1 MQRINRR
8 LIEKYIVFF
17 YVYAFLGWIV
27 DVSICLVS
35 DGVLTNR
42 GFLYETIC
50 PMYGYAALVLILLS
64 KTKRISGTG
73 GFIKKIII
81 ATIWCSVLE
90 YITAWVLWH
99 LFHLQWWDYSN
110 EPYNLQGR
118 ICLAASLF
126 WGILSVLF
134 MKVLHPFIERQL
146 KRLSKKIET
155 KWQSIIVW
163 SAVACTAADTVI
175 SIVTRYV

>member
-1 MQRINRR
+1 MKKINVRA
-8 LIEKYIVFF
+8 LQKYIVFF

-64 KTKRISGTG
+64 KSKRINGKG
-73 GFIKKIII
+73 GFIKKMIL
-81 ATIWCSVLE
+81 ATLWCSILE
-90 YITAWVLWH
+90 YLTAAVLWH
-99 LFHLQWWDYSN
+99 LFHLKWWDYSN
-110 EPYNLQGR
+110 EPFNLQGR

-126 WGILSVLF
+126 WGVLSVLF
-134 MKVLHPFIERQL
+134 MKVLHPFVERQL
-146 KRLSKKIET
+146 KRISKKINP
-155 KWQSIIVW
+155 KIQSFIIW
-163 SAVACTAADTVI
+163 TAVAGTTIDTVL
-175 SIVTRYV
+175 SIAIKYV